1 MVRQFI
7 QLWTLFTNGHS
18 LLPLSKQSI
27 IKLKIATG
35 TVVVKVEVSA
45 CNYCDPVYALV
56 NTENSNERG
65 AELHIRT
72 SRVFFKNKTLNS
84 TLIQHSSSNR
94 GQLTYGR
101 KLFIIE
107 KQVYFIFTAAL

>member
-1 MVRQFI
+1 MDTFS
-7 QLWTLFTNGHS
+7 HS
-18 LLPLSKQSI
+18 LLPLLKQSI

-65 AELHIRT
+65 AEVNLR
-72 SRVFFKNKTLNS
+72 R
-84 TLIQHSSSNR
+84 
-94 GQLTYGR
+94 
-101 KLFIIE
+101 
-107 KQVYFIFTAAL
+107 AM